1 MPTESARSSESIGKR
16 KVKNKAPK
24 RLRRKNKP
32 VDRNTEENTT
42 NNIPIIGNTQF
53 SFDAIRCET
62 FIL

>member
-1 MPTESARSSESIGKR
+1 MPTESVRSSESIGKR

-42 NNIPIIGNTQF
+42 NNIRITGNI
-53 SFDAIRCET
+53 SFDK
-62 FIL
+62 L